1 MDPAAAIC
9 ISDTYKGPVFTLLGL
24 CTCPFSNSPLLRGC
38 GIIYGLGLGVR
49 GPFWGT
55 LVPWLLP
62 LNIPGLEKLGY
73 EGIAV
78 DVPWVSWGN
87 VEGNAVFKGD
97 VTKLAAE
104 VRTLFLWSPVEAFA
118 LDFKGGLPTFLLG
131 SSPPLLAGR
140 FLGTLFA
147 GGCFGALLATGCFGT
162 LLAAGCFGTLLAAGC
177 FGVCLGVLVTGDII
191 TSIGFVISG
200 KRTLVAVWEISCKWV
215 VTVLGI
221 ISGTSTEDDIALGE
235 VMSFV
240 DNTGPALSIWTGS
253 VGNCTKPGK
262 GDCRGLPLEM
272 LAGFCVSGVVFA
284 SGESVDA
291 FTVEGFLPLCF
302 GVEGWLDEPEVPF
315 SGRVDCSVDAAAAPV
330 ESLGLGGFF
339 SFSLSVLFLGFSFS
353 FSFSLSTLSF
363 SLLSFSFSLSVIFPG
378 LSVGLVLKRMPLAC
392 KGITK
397 LIYYQQQIQLN
408 PSLRTPAGFQYSFP
422 FGGRGMGKY
431 CTCIFG
437 NHSCIK
443 ELSGVCSSRAWW
455 PLAPNFCPRAT
466 RKSQIFHTNH
476 ML

>member
-1 MDPAAAIC
+1 MDPAAVIC

-24 CTCPFSNSPLLRGC
+24 CTCPFSNNPRLRGC

-62 LNIPGLEKLGY
+62 LNIPGLEKMGN
-73 EGIAV
+73 EDIAV
-78 DVPWVSWGN
+78 DVPWASWGK

-97 VTKLAAE
+97 VTKLGAE

-131 SSPPLLAGR
+131 SSPPLLADR
-140 FLGTLFA
+140 FLGTLLA
-147 GGCFGALLATGCFGT
+147 GGCFGTLLAAGCLGT

-177 FGVCLGVLVTGDII
+177 FGVCLGVLVTGDIT
-191 TSIGFVISG
+191 TSIGFVSSG
-200 KRTLVAVWEISCKWV
+200 KRTLVAVLEISCKWV

-221 ISGTSTEDDIALGE
+221 ISGTSTDDIALGE
-235 VMSFV
+235 VISLV

-262 GDCRGLPLEM
+262 GDCRGLPLET

-291 FTVEGFLPLCF
+291 FKVEGFLPLCF
-302 GVEGWLDEPEVPF
+302 GVEGWLVEPEAPF
-315 SGRVDCSVDAAAAPV
+315 SGRVDCSVDAAVALV

-339 SFSLSVLFLGFSFS
+339 SFSLSVLFLDFSFSFS

-363 SLLSFSFSLSVIFPG
+363 SLLSFSFSLSASFPG
-378 LSVGLVLKRMPLAC
+378 LSALSAGLVLKRMPLAC
-392 KGITK
+392 KGITN

-408 PSLRTPAGFQYSFP
+408 PGLKTPAEFQYSFP
-422 FGGRGMGKY
+422 FGGRGTGKY
-431 CTCIFG
+431 YSVFLVITSTSKTI
-437 NHSCIK
+437 IVK
-443 ELSGVCSSRAWW
+443 LTK
-455 PLAPNFCPRAT
+455 LAIL
-466 RKSQIFHTNH
+466 IFHPQH
-476 ML
+476 LAKKL